1 MSDRPYLRLVD
12 RRPPEPRRLAVRITA
27 AAGRGPF
34 GRTRPFR
41 LDHEALVQLLE
52 YAERLEN
59 RGRR

>member
-1 MSDRPYLRLVD
+1 MSGRPYLHFVD

-41 LDHEALVQLLE
+41 LDEHALEELLRH
-52 YAERLEN
+52 AERLE
-59 RGRR
+59 RGTRR